1 MAEAATRLYNLRS
14 REPVVELP
22 VQLHLAD
29 DEKFISDLL
38 AGDRTQTG
46 QVSGSD
52 SSLSDNDCDA
62 LITSPLAKAS
72 GSGLPGCNT
81 KHVSDP
87 SLSDATGVSQQVIN
101 MQILSQLKSLG
112 QRLDNMETKNY
123 KKTSD
128 QSKIKSKNVKK
139 KVKSTDTP
147 VTVAPNT
154 SIATPDLNALRQLKV
169 EQRLKELQET
179 EKQGKLKSL
188 RGGSVEV
195 MVKHK
200 VKWPHEYILSGSSKE
215 RVSYDQLSVIQWVAG
230 FCRIMR
236 EEKNT
241 DSKEFMLD
249 YLVSL
254 LDDAQDFSWEAA
266 KASHAV
272 LLCRMEQGEI
282 ENYSQIDKID
292 RIRRAN
298 AQRHIHPTVSPTKN
312 LFKNLRKSCHAS
324 ISTKVL
330 VLTTKVMTQKVFVT
344 IMSVL
349 PALLMEKNF
358 HILRWNAKTNSKKH
372 RYQKT
377 NKCGYYL
384 GKSPTIF
391 F

>member
-1 MAEAATRLYNLRS
+1 M
-14 REPVVELP
+14 
-22 VQLHLAD
+22 
-29 DEKFISDLL
+29 
-38 AGDRTQTG
+38 
-46 QVSGSD
+46 
-52 SSLSDNDCDA
+52 
-62 LITSPLAKAS
+62 
-72 GSGLPGCNT
+72 
-81 KHVSDP
+81 
-87 SLSDATGVSQQVIN
+87 
-101 MQILSQLKSLG
+101 
-112 QRLDNMETKNY
+112 
-123 KKTSD
+123 
-128 QSKIKSKNVKK
+128 
-139 KVKSTDTP
+139 
-147 VTVAPNT
+147 APNT
-154 SIATPDLNALRQLKV
+154 SIATPDLNALRQDALIQLKV

-230 FCRIMR
+230 FCRIMK

-266 KASHAV
+266 KASHV
-272 LLCRMEQGEI
+272 ILLCKMEQGEI

-298 AQRHIHPTVSPTKN
+298 AQRHIHPHSQSHKN
-312 LFKNLRKSCHAS
+312 LFKNLKKLCHAN

-330 VLTTKVMTQKVFVT
+330 VLTVKVMTPKAFVT

-349 PALLMEKNF
+349 PALLMENIF
-358 HILRWNAKTNSKKH
+358 PILRWSAKIN
-372 RYQKT
+372 
-377 NKCGYYL
+377 
-384 GKSPTIF
+384 
-391 F
+391 

>member
-1 MAEAATRLYNLRS
+1 MAETATRPYNLRS
-14 REPVVELP
+14 REQVIELP

-62 LITSPLAKAS
+62 LITSPLAKTGS
-72 GSGLPGCNT
+72 SGLPGCNT
-81 KHVSDP
+81 KHVSDL
-87 SLSDATGVSQQVIN
+87 SLSDATDVSQQVIN

-112 QRLDNMETKNY
+112 QRLDDMETKNY

-154 SIATPDLNALRQLKV
+154 SIATPDLNALRQDALIQLKV

-188 RGGSVEV
+188 WGGSVEV

-298 AQRHIHPTVSPTKN
+298 AQRHIHPHSQSHKKFVQ
-312 LFKNLRKSCHAS
+312 KSQ
-324 ISTKVL
+324 
-330 VLTTKVMTQKVFVT
+330 KVMPCQYFNQGTCSHNKSHDTKGVRYNHVCTACF
-344 IMSVL
+344 
-349 PALLMEKNF
+349 ANGKNF
-358 HILRWNAKTNSKKH
+358 PHPEVECKNKLKKASVSK
-372 RYQKT
+372 
-377 NKCGYYL
+377 NE
-384 GKSPTIF
+384 
-391 F
+391 